1 MGFARTLETEN
12 EMRAL
17 MNVQTLNEML
27 SVYCGMEGTR
37 NCLLICHQVS
47 AAAPGQG
54 PDRSRL
60 FHRKQVAV
68 AFRYQRGQW
77 WFGDAAKPCWYPTLG
92 EHGDVPPL
100 EYMDVG
106 SLYVPVEMDWRPASP
121 NFASWAMMPQTEQKT
136 PEELKE
142 KLNTDLLIPESSY
155 AHMLLLAWYKFK
167 NASKEDIAKLAVKQ
181 RVIDSREFYEWLAA
195 QCLSRHYTSHRRDR
209 FG

>member
-47 AAAPGQG
+47 AAVLGQG

-77 WFGDAAKPCWYPTLG
+77 WFGNAAKPCWNPTLG
-92 EHGDVPPL
+92 EHKCVPPL

-106 SLYVPVEMDWRPASP
+106 SLYVPVEVGWRPAAG
-121 NFASWAMMPQTEQKT
+121 NFASWSMVPQTE
-136 PEELKE
+136 
-142 KLNTDLLIPESSY
+142 
-155 AHMLLLAWYKFK
+155 H
-167 NASKEDIAKLAVKQ
+167 
-181 RVIDSREFYEWLAA
+181 VIRKDF
-195 QCLSRHYTSHRRDR
+195 
-209 FG
+209 

>member
-68 AFRYQRGQW
+68 AFRYQRRQW

-92 EHGDVPPL
+92 EHGGVPPL
-100 EYMDVG
+100 EAL
-106 SLYVPVEMDWRPASP
+106 SLQPRPLH
-121 NFASWAMMPQTEQKT
+121 T
-136 PEELKE
+136 
-142 KLNTDLLIPESSY
+142 LLD
-155 AHMLLLAWYKFK
+155 
-167 NASKEDIAKLAVKQ
+167 NQ
-181 RVIDSREFYEWLAA
+181 AA
-195 QCLSRHYTSHRRDR
+195 QCLTQ
-209 FG
+209 FGVDWPCLSAAVVGRA